1 MDKTCRRAVWTHFGL
16 YTPLNVQIYAIFL
29 KDRAFTLFLLK
40 GSRFARTC
48 APPFV
53 RTFALT
59 VRVFKAPNATSN
71 GGGASRVIYSIGLCK
86 FAKIINI
93 SSGRRPIPRL
103 S

>member
-1 MDKTCRRAVWTHFGL
+1 MGTITPNG
-16 YTPLNVQIYAIFL
+16 TPLNVQIYAIFL

-48 APPFV
+48 VPPLV

-71 GGGASRVIYSIGLCK
+71 GGDASRVGHQGK
-86 FAKIINI
+86 
-93 SSGRRPIPRL
+93 SSQADV
-103 S
+103 

>member
-1 MDKTCRRAVWTHFGL
+1 MGTITPNG
-16 YTPLNVQIYAIFL
+16 TPLNVQIYAIFL

-59 VRVFKAPNATSN
+59 IRVFKAPNATSN
-71 GGGASRVIYSIGLCK
+71 GGDASRVGKMQCLLDFRI
-86 FAKIINI
+86 
-93 SSGRRPIPRL
+93 
-103 S
+103 